1 MKSKI
6 GTIGVGESCVIV
18 ALDMAELTQVGA
30 LPKQSRLA
38 LRSPQHSVVVRITH
52 WVNFL
57 AFLALFT
64 SGVAILLAHPRLYWG
79 ETGAFGSP
87 ALIDLPLPLNLDQ
100 SGWGR
105 SLHFLGAWLCVLNG
119 AVYLVSGLTS
129 HHFKTHMLPDRAEIA
144 FNPIL
149 KRMSDAMHWRKSS
162 EEEPA
167 TYNVLQQI
175 TYLTV
180 VFALFPLMIVTG
192 LAMSPAVTAAIP
204 MIVEVFGGYQ
214 SARTVHFFVTNLLVL
229 FLIIHVA
236 MVRLAG
242 FWIRTRP
249 MITGRGAGA
258 TESI

>member
-1 MKSKI
+1 
-6 GTIGVGESCVIV
+6 
-18 ALDMAELTQVGA
+18 MAELAQVGA

-38 LRSPQHSVVVRITH
+38 LFSPQHSVVVRITH

-57 AFLALFT
+57 AFLALLT

-87 ALIDLPLPLNLDQ
+87 ALIELPLPLNLDQ

-242 FWIRTRP
+242 FWNRTRP

>member
-1 MKSKI
+1 MS
-6 GTIGVGESCVIV
+6 
-18 ALDMAELTQVGA
+18 ELAQVGV
-30 LPKQSRLA
+30 LPERNPVA
-38 LRSPQHSVVVRITH
+38 VRSPRHSGIVRITH

-57 AFLALFT
+57 VFLALLT

-79 ETGAFGSP
+79 ETGAFGRP
-87 ALIDLPLPLNLDQ
+87 ALIELPLPLNLDQ

-105 SLHFLGAWLCVLNG
+105 SLHFLAAWLCVLNG
-119 AVYLVSGLTS
+119 AVYLVYGMTS

-144 FNPIL
+144 FSPIL
-149 KRMSDAMHWRKSS
+149 KKISDAVHWRKPS
-162 EEEPA
+162 EEQT
-167 TYNVLQQI
+167 TYNVLQRI

-204 MIVEVFGGYQ
+204 MIVEIFGGHQ
-214 SARTVHFFVTNLLVL
+214 SARTIHFFVTNLLVL
-229 FLIIHVA
+229 FLILHVA

-242 FWIRTRP
+242 FWNRTRP